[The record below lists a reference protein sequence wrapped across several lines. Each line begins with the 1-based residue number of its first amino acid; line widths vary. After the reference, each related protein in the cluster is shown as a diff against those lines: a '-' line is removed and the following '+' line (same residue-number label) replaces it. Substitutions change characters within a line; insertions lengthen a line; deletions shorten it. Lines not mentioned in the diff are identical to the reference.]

1 MLYRLY
7 VNGVYMYC
15 SDSVES
21 IEDFIDTYFTLIED
35 MLYDQVRDTDVN
47 RALDKLMSGDYKTV
61 TASRKAAS
69 ACRNWKRSSI
79 VSAVPVRTL
88 EDIF

>member
-21 IEDFIDTYFTLIED
+21 IEEFIDTYFTLIED

-47 RALDKLMSGDYKTV
+47 RALDKLMNGDYKTV
-61 TASRKAAS
+61 TDTK
-69 ACRNWKRSSI
+69 
-79 VSAVPVRTL
+79 L
-88 EDIF
+88 EITDIYVTV